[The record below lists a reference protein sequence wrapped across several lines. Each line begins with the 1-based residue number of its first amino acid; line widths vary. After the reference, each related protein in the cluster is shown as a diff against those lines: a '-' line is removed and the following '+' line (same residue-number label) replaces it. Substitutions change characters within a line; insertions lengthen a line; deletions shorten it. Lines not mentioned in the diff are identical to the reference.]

1 MTPAEF
7 KQRREFLGY
16 TQQTFAERLGLSRRT
31 IQAYEMGETPISRV
45 IEMALEAIELEEK

>member
-1 MTPAEF
+1 MTPQEF
-7 KQRREFLGY
+7 KTRREFLGY
-16 TQQTFAERLGLSRRT
+16 TQQTFAERLGLSRRS

>member
-1 MTPAEF
+1 MTPQEF
-7 KQRREFLGY
+7 KARREFLGY
-16 TQQTFAERLGLSRRT
+16 TQQTFAERLGLSRRS

>member
-1 MTPAEF
+1 MTPSDF
-7 KQRREFLGY
+7 RTRRQFLGY
-16 TQQTFAERLGLSRRT
+16 TQQGIAERLGLSRRS

>member
-16 TQQTFAERLGLSRRT
+16 TQQTFAEKLGLSRRS

>member
-16 TQQTFAERLGLSRRT
+16 TQQTFAERLGLSRRSR
-31 IQAYEMGETPISRV
+31 QAYEMGETPISRV

>member
-16 TQQTFAERLGLSRRT
+16 TQQTFAERLGLSRRS